1 MPVTIATKILNYN
14 NNNTEYKTI
23 DAISPPISEG
33 EYMPSDAGITG
44 AHAGDVLYISAVD
57 EDGRPTEYSS
67 TPVFHTMTVHV
78 TNSLGNYISGV
89 SIKIRHNVFDGEVYV
104 ADTTTDQPL
113 SFSLPSGFS
122 YYIEFPEASDV
133 GEYFDVQCS
142 NQEGIVQHSN
152 LVCNIIYKG
161 LEEIKTAADIKR
173 ALDND
178 VDLSDFVGESI
189 TCTKGDQILVWDIVD
204 YSNGAN
210 GPMVTIMAHDIVAE
224 LPQDAKQ
231 AFRKGALAAG
241 NYKFKRDIT
250 QTTYYYF
257 TLTQAIPEN
266 GQLCITSS
274 SFTTYPSSTSL
285 EPIETGTIY
294 TTELENAVDLGAGGQ
309 NDLNNYY
316 RAASWF
322 SNNFAEGGIL
332 AWLNSSAEA
341 NEPIISTNSNDFS
354 RPFVVSIDG
363 FMSGLDTEFLNA
375 ISSYEYVCNTN
386 NSYECPLA
394 CGGNYSKASE
404 YSIEEKFVLPSLTE
418 IFGTYDGIE
427 TDEEQF
433 ELFKNATAEDLIK
446 YDTTIHNPHAWA
458 LRTPRWNSSIHINY
472 VNSTGERPQTV
483 NGTSPIGIA
492 PIARIIGQLSE

>member
-1 MPVTIATKILNYN
+1 M
-14 NNNTEYKTI
+14 
-23 DAISPPISEG
+23 
-33 EYMPSDAGITG
+33 
-44 AHAGDVLYISAVD
+44 LYISAVD

-78 TNSLGNYISGV
+78 TDSLGDYISGV

-122 YYIEFPEASDV
+122 YYVEFPEAAEV

-142 NQEGIVQHSN
+142 NQEGIVQHNN

-173 ALDND
+173 ALEND

-189 TCTKGDQILVWDIVD
+189 TCTKGDQTLVWDIVD
-204 YSNGAN
+204 YDSTI
-210 GPMVTIMAHDIVAE
+210 PQVTLMTHDIVAE

-231 AFRKGALAAG
+231 AFRKGALAPG
-241 NYKFKRDIT
+241 NYKFKRGIT

-257 TLTQAIPEN
+257 TLTQAIPED

-274 SFTTYPSSTSL
+274 AFTTYSSNTSL
-285 EPIETGTIY
+285 EPIETGTIG
-294 TTELENAVDLGAGGQ
+294 TTELENAIDLGAGGQ
-309 NDLNNYY
+309 NDLNDYY

-341 NEPIISTNSNDFS
+341 NEPIVSIKSNDFS
-354 RPFVVSIDG
+354 RPFVVSMDG
-363 FMSGLDTEFLNA
+363 FMSGLDPEFLEA
-375 ISSYEYVCNTN
+375 ISPYEYVFNTN
-386 NSYECPLA
+386 NSYECPA
-394 CGGNYSKASE
+394 ECGGIYSKANV
-404 YSIEEKFVLPSLTE
+404 YSIVQYFVLPSLSE
-418 IFGTYDGIE
+418 IFGIYEGI
-427 TDEEQF
+427 DAGEEQF
-433 ELFKNATAEDLIK
+433 ELFKDATAEDLIK
-446 YDTTIHNPHAWA
+446 YDTTFHNPHAWA
-458 LRTPRWNSSIHINY
+458 LRTPRWNSSMHINY
-472 VNSTGERPQTV
+472 VEREGNRVEALT
-483 NGTSPIGIA
+483 GTSPIGIA
-492 PIARIIGQLSE
+492 PITRITGQLPA

>member
-122 YYIEFPEASDV
+122 YYVEFPNASDV

-161 LEEIKTAADIKR
+161 LDEIKTAADIKR
-173 ALDND
+173 ALENE

-189 TCTKGDQILVWDIVD
+189 TCTKGNDVLVWDIVD
-204 YSNGAN
+204 YNN
-210 GPMVTIMAHDIVAE
+210 DGPTNPIVTIMAHDIVAE

-231 AFRKGALAAG
+231 AFRKGALAPG
-241 NYKFKRDIT
+241 NYKFKRNIS
-250 QTTYYYF
+250 QTVYYYF
-257 TLTQAIPEN
+257 TLTQAIPES

-274 SFTTYPSSTSL
+274 SFTTYYSNTSL
-285 EPIETGTIY
+285 EPIETGTID
-294 TTELENAVDLGAGGQ
+294 TTELENAIDLGVGGQ
-309 NDLNNYY
+309 NDLNEYY

-332 AWLNSSAEA
+332 AWLNSTAEA
-341 NEPIISTNSNDFS
+341 NEPIISINSNDFS

-363 FMSGLDTEFLNA
+363 FMSGLDPEFLEA
-375 ISSYEYVCNTN
+375 ISPYEYVFNTN
-386 NSYECPLA
+386 NSYECPA
-394 CGGNYSKASE
+394 ECGGTYSKANV
-404 YSIEEKFVLPSLTE
+404 YSIVQYFVLPSLSE
-418 IFGTYDGIE
+418 IFGIYEGID
-427 TDEEQF
+427 TNEEQF
-433 ELFKNATAEDLIK
+433 ELFKDATAEDLIK
-446 YDTTIHNPHAWA
+446 YDTTFHNPHAWA
-458 LRTPRWNSSIHINY
+458 LRTPRWNSSMHINY
-472 VNSTGERPQTV
+472 VERTGNRVETLT
-483 NGTSPIGIA
+483 GTSPIGIA
-492 PIARIIGQLSE
+492 PIARITGHQK